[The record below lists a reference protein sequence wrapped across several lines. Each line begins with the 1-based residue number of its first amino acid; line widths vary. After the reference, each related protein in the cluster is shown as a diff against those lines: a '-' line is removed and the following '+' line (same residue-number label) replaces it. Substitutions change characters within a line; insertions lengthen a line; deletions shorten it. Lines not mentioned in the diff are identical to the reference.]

1 MAFSA
6 GHDAMVL
13 HLPSSGR
20 CEYATVK
27 KKKKRS
33 PDICVYSRL
42 IDMRRERT

>member
-1 MAFSA
+1 MVFSA

-27 KKKKRS
+27 KKN
-33 PDICVYSRL
+33 VLL
-42 IDMRRERT
+42 IYVFIVG

>member
-1 MAFSA
+1 MAYSA

-27 KKKKRS
+27 KKKRS

>member
-27 KKKKRS
+27 KKK
-33 PDICVYSRL
+33 VLL
-42 IDMRRERT
+42 IYVFIVG

>member
-20 CEYATVK
+20 CEYASVK
-27 KKKKRS
+27 KKKTFS
-33 PDICVYSRL
+33 
-42 IDMRRERT
+42 

>member
-1 MAFSA
+1 MAYSA

-27 KKKKRS
+27 KKRS

>member
-20 CEYATVK
+20 CEYVSV

>member
-27 KKKKRS
+27 KKTFS
-33 PDICVYSRL
+33 
-42 IDMRRERT
+42 

>member
-1 MAFSA
+1 MAYSA

-27 KKKKRS
+27 KKKN
-33 PDICVYSRL
+33 VFL
-42 IDMRRERT
+42 IYVFIVG

>member
-1 MAFSA
+1 MAYSA

-27 KKKKRS
+27 KKKSS